1 MFRKIAWLCAGSL
14 FALSMMNGCVID
26 GSESGANAAIETQSE
41 ASLSYDTDASREG
54 ALGLIFGMPQ
64 IDDRL
69 DFNSGDKEDWRY
81 IVVAENGVMSIT
93 LNLDSPQSI
102 QGGWNIYDSE
112 ERALL
117 RQSFVQGQGFY
128 EFPNFPVK
136 PGVYYFQTFATSGH
150 SIYTLA
156 TSFSP
161 RQVEER
167 VVAQVVEPDP
177 DPDPVPDTPKPKPK
191 PKPTPSPSPTPA
203 PAPKPINGQTVTGSI
218 SVITPQDD
226 GTAEIKIT
234 GVGRDKGVD
243 TGAVGVIEG
252 TNVKVTMSS
261 CLNKSCK
268 AILPASVNYKSFKH
282 GAHVIFTL

>member
-14 FALSMMNGCVID
+14 FALAMMNGCVID

-41 ASLSYDTDASREG
+41 ASLSYDTDATREG

-69 DFNSGDKEDWRY
+69 DFNNGDKEDWRY

-167 VVAQVVEPDP
+167 VVEQIVESDPEPD
-177 DPDPVPDTPKPKPK
+177 DPTPKPKPK
-191 PKPTPSPSPTPA
+191 PKPTPSPSPSPTPA
-203 PAPKPINGQTVTGSI
+203 PQKTGQTIMGSI

-234 GVGRDKGVD
+234 GIGRDKGIE